1 MQDKLEEK
9 INALLTKGVDAKDEH
24 GCTALLLACEAG
36 NFEYAKGLL
45 QKGANVNVRS
55 NDGRTPLMVA
65 LEKGDV
71 NFAILLINAGAN
83 VAVVLNSKYLT
94 REFLKN
100 HPEFVRLMT
109 TGGTSAET
117 LSDVPVMNFAG
128 LATDADA
135 LNAFIESGGVPPG
148 SPASYNCMMAAAE
161 TGNMT
166 AIDLLISQNPRINM
180 RYQDKRG
187 RTVMMAAAQHKNDDF
202 VLKAQCKFIA
212 TIVLQHRMRKGIIKN
227 YDIGQLNQFAA
238 KLETIG
244 EKGKEFSGL
253 LNEEER
259 KLVKEVINIK
269 DNEGKTVTEY
279 CIEKGHIKSTSML
292 MKMEGAQ
299 IDSQKMKNIGDYE
312 KAYREFLQSSP
323 NNDVISTS
331 VKISDRIF
339 EMRTEH
345 NLKPR
350 DKTPQKPTDKIHALR
365 LRKECR
371 KKPPVLPTLSVEE
384 MLKAKRMAEPRE
396 QE

>member
-9 INALLTKGVDAKDEH
+9 INALLTKGIDAKDEH

-71 NFAILLINAGAN
+71 NFAILLIGAGAN

-148 SPASYNCMMAAAE
+148 STASYNCMMAAAE
-161 TGNMT
+161 SGNLT

-180 RYQDKRG
+180 HYQDKRG
-187 RTVMMAAAQHKNDDF
+187 RTMMMAAAQHKDDDI
-202 VLKAQCKFIA
+202 VLKAQRKYIA
-212 TIVLQHRMRKGIIKN
+212 TIVLQSRMKKGIIKN
-227 YDIGQLNQFAA
+227 YDIDQVNQFAA
-238 KLETIG
+238 KLEEI
-244 EKGKEFSGL
+244 EKKGGNFSEL
-253 LNEEER
+253 LNEDEI
-259 KLVKEVINIK
+259 KLVKKVVDIK
-269 DNEGKTVTEY
+269 DNAGKTVIDY
-279 CIEKGHIKSTSML
+279 CIENGHVKSTNML

-339 EMRTEH
+339 EMRT
-345 NLKPR
+345 NLNPEK
-350 DKTPQKPTDKIHALR
+350 KTPVNPKDKIPVLR

-371 KKPPVLPTLSVEE
+371 KKPNELPTMSLEE
-384 MLKAKRMAEPRE
+384 MLKVKQTVKPRVKE
-396 QE
+396 